1 MAGCAL
7 GVVSERGGASRRQR
21 RVQHQP
27 TVRILCLTANGI
39 PASIEDV
46 SVHGAKVHV
55 FGKNF
60 DPVDVGTQ
68 GAIGFR
74 PYSTGSEETLGII
87 VRNSWVD
94 GDVVAVGSSYVP
106 TSALDHRLI
115 ADLIFA
121 NSEQWTQF
129 QRARRRNPG
138 LIKGTLWFIG
148 LSLYQTN
155 RGLIYLFRSLAPKAE
170 KQREPARASVK

>member
-7 GVVSERGGASRRQR
+7 GVVSERGERSSSRR
-21 RVQHQP
+21 
-27 TVRILCLTANGI
+27 VRISRRCEFGVDGKWY

-68 GAIGFR
+68 GAIRFR